1 MAGKIIFK
9 KYHQNQLMLLPP
21 SLDELVADKHPVRLV
36 NTIIDQID
44 ISKLEREYKGGGT
57 SSYHPRMLLK
67 VMVYSYLCNVYS
79 SRLME
84 QQLREN
90 IHFMWLSGMSQP
102 DHNTINRFRSERL
115 KNSLETIF
123 THVIALM
130 VDQGIVN
137 LKQAF
142 VDGTKLEANA
152 NRYSFVWGRSIAK
165 SKERIA
171 TQLKELWQYTQQVAQ
186 MELNEPEPPDFDPV
200 DPAKVKETLEKI
212 DQALRQSPQASNKV
226 KQKVNY
232 AKRNWSDKLEQYQKN
247 EALMGSRNSM
257 SKTDPDATFMRM
269 KEDHMLNGQLK
280 PGYNIQFSTN
290 DQFIL
295 CYSLHQQTNDY
306 HTLPV
311 HLDRFKQMHGQ
322 LPADLTAD
330 AGYGSMENY
339 ELLEQN
345 EINAY
350 VKYPYFDKEQ
360 KGSVPDFHSTS
371 LHYNE
376 KSDCFY
382 CPMGQPMNKV
392 SSFKKEG
399 KNVTTYQAQNCNG
412 CPLRGACHQ
421 SKVNRIIEVNHQLL
435 KHKKRA
441 RELLTTEKGIALRK
455 KRCYDVEPTF
465 ANIKQNKKFKR
476 FNLRGLQKATIEI
489 GLIAIAHN
497 LKKMAA

>member
-1 MAGKIIFK
+1 MAGKIIYK
-9 KYHQNQLMLLPP
+9 HYQQNQLFLLPP
-21 SLDELVADKHPVRLV
+21 SLDELIAEKHPVRLV
-36 NTIIDQID
+36 NQVIDQID
-44 ISKLEREYKGGGT
+44 ISILEKEYKGGGT

-79 SRLME
+79 SRMME

-123 THVIALM
+123 THVVALM

-137 LKQAF
+137 LKQVF

-152 NRYSFVWGRSIAK
+152 NRYTFVWGRSIAK

-171 TQLKELWQYTQQVAQ
+171 TQLKELWNYTQQVAQ
-186 MELNEPEPPDFDPV
+186 IESQEPEPPDFDPV
-200 DPAKVKETLEKI
+200 DPIKVKETLEQI
-212 DQALRQSPQASNKV
+212 DKALKQSPGASSKV

-232 AKRNWSDKLEQYQKN
+232 AKRHWSDKLEEYQQK
-247 EALMGSRNSM
+247 EELLGPRNSM

-269 KEDHMLNGQLK
+269 KEDHMQNGQLK
-280 PGYNIQFSTN
+280 PGYNVQLSTN

-295 CYSLHQQTNDY
+295 CYTLHQQSNDY
-306 HTLPV
+306 HTLPE
-311 HLDRFKQMHGQ
+311 HLTRFEKMHGCM
-322 LPADLTAD
+322 PEDLTAD

-339 ELLEQN
+339 ALLE
-345 EINAY
+345 EKEVNAY

-360 KGSVPDFHSTS
+360 KGSIPDFHSTL

-376 KSDCFY
+376 KLDCFY
-382 CPMGQPMNKV
+382 CPMGQPMTKIYSYIND
-392 SSFKKEG
+392 G
-399 KNVTTYQAQNCNG
+399 KNVTGYRAQNCNG
-412 CPLRGACHQ
+412 CPLRGVCH
-421 SKVNRIIEVNHQLL
+421 KNKGNRKIEVNHQLI

-441 RELLTTEKGIALRK
+441 RELLLSETGVALRK

-465 ANIKQNKKFKR
+465 GNIKQNKKFKR
-476 FNLRGLQKATIEI
+476 FNLRGLKKANIEI
-489 GLIAIAHN
+489 GLIALAHN

>member
-1 MAGKIIFK
+1 MAGKIVYK
-9 KYHQNQLMLLPP
+9 NYQQNQLFLLPP
-21 SLDELVADKHPVRLV
+21 SLDELIAEKHPVRLV
-36 NTIIDQID
+36 NQVIDQID
-44 ISKLEREYKGGGT
+44 ISILEKEYKGGGT

-79 SRLME
+79 SRIME

-115 KNSLETIF
+115 KTSLETIF
-123 THVIALM
+123 SHVVAMM

-152 NRYSFVWGRSIAK
+152 NRYTFVWGRSITT
-165 SKERIA
+165 SKDRIA
-171 TQLKELWQYTQQVAQ
+171 TQLKELWKYTQQVAQ
-186 MELNEPEPPDFDPV
+186 IESQEPEPPDFDPV
-200 DPAKVKETLEKI
+200 DPAKVRETLEKI

-232 AKRNWSDKLEQYQKN
+232 AKRNWADKLEQYQQK
-247 EALMGSRNSM
+247 EQQLGSRNSM

-280 PGYNIQFSTN
+280 PGYNVQLSTN

-295 CYSLHQQTNDY
+295 CYSLHQQANDY
-306 HTLPV
+306 NTLPE
-311 HLDRFKQMHGQ
+311 HLTRFEKMHGC
-322 LPADLTAD
+322 LPEDLTAD
-330 AGYGSMENY
+330 AGYGSLENY
-339 ELLEQN
+339 ELLAQKEV
-345 EINAY
+345 NAY
-350 VKYPYFDKEQ
+350 VKYPLFNKEQ
-360 KGSVPDFHSTS
+360 QASLPDFHSST

-376 KSDCFY
+376 KSDCYY
-382 CPMGQPMNKV
+382 CPMGQPMTKTH
-392 SSFKKEG
+392 SFIKDG
-399 KNVTTYQAQNCNG
+399 KNIISYQAQNCNG
-412 CPLRGACHQ
+412 CPLNGACH
-421 SKVNRIIEVNHQLL
+421 KNKGNRKIEINHQLI

-441 RELLTTEKGIALRK
+441 RELLTSDEGIALRK

-476 FNLRGLQKATIEI
+476 FNLRGLKKANIEI